1 MKGKKLIIAPLIALI
16 FILAPDRRDEPRCE
30 TNIRGTVEEQR
41 RISKQEVNIAR
52 QKVEAI
58 RLDIKQLNLKF
69 RAEVTEAIKYK
80 ISQITGIRVPRGI
93 EKAARVQSSL
103 GDRMFLLFL
112 KRLEEMERKSRIEPE
127 EAVPDEELPLDEEIP
142 PEETYEETPA
152 PEKEEPP
159 PLSDKELHRLYII
172 ADPSARSF
180 SWLDK
185 GKVTPVKQQGV
196 CGSCW
201 AFTST
206 AIFESGYLII
216 NGSALDLSEQYLLDC
231 AVDRAGMD
239 AGGCDGGWYGQ
250 AFDFLSGRG
259 EVLERDLPYKGGTD
273 RCRTSPL
280 LDCTIAAWGYV
291 KPDAGIPSI
300 DEMKQA
306 LCKYGPIAACVKVT
320 PAFQAYAGGIFDE
333 HAATWG
339 PKDVNHAVTIIG
351 WNDDKKA
358 YLMKNSWGEPWG
370 EHGMMWIEYGCNNV
384 GYGAAWIA
392 VEKK

>member
-1 MKGKKLIIAPLIALI
+1 MKGKKLITAPLIALV
-16 FILAPDRRDEPRCE
+16 FILAADRRDEPRCE
-30 TNIRGTVEEQR
+30 TNIRDAVEEQR
-41 RISKQEVNIAR
+41 RISRQEVDLVKEN
-52 QKVEAI
+52 VEAI
-58 RLDIKQLNLKF
+58 RLDIKRRNLKF
-69 RAEVTEAIKYK
+69 RAELTEAIKHK
-80 ISQITGIRVPRGI
+80 ISQITGIKVPRGI
-93 EKAARVQSSL
+93 EKTARVQNSL
-103 GDRMFLLFL
+103 GEQMFLRFL
-112 KRLEEMERKSRIEPE
+112 KRLEEMERKSRIKPGDL
-127 EAVPDEELPLDEEIP
+127 APDEKIPLDEEIP

-152 PEKEEPP
+152 PEKEETA

-172 ADPSARSF
+172 ADPSAGAF

-185 GKVTPVKQQGV
+185 GKVTPVRQQGI

-206 AIFESGYLII
+206 AIFESGYLIM

-259 EVLERDLPYKGGTD
+259 EVLERDLPYEGGKD
-273 RCRTSPL
+273 RCRSSPL
-280 LDCTIAAWGYV
+280 VDCKIAAWGYV
-291 KPDAGIPSI
+291 RPDAGIPSI

-358 YLMKNSWGEPWG
+358 YLLKNSWGEAWG